1 MIQMRYSAAP
11 KSDLPTDVVE
21 QDNKSIRRKPEQ
33 RTSARLTVTS
43 ASSTG
48 LIGVLFKLHFY

>member
-1 MIQMRYSAAP
+1 MRYSAAP